1 MRRRT
6 LLAALALC
14 PFAGCVAPSTD
25 SATTNDSPT
34 PTSTTTPQEQSTTA
48 LTSTPQETPTPTV
61 TPDPDDPILFVVRN
75 ATDSELTVTLTITRD
90 ETTVLNETVTLAA
103 DESTE
108 YDSNIGTTGDYT
120 VTVEVDGG
128 PARTL
133 DRSIG
138 RYAVG
143 MGSNHFVNITA
154 DGIEIYWEE

>member
-14 PFAGCVAPSTD
+14 PFAGCVAPGTD

-34 PTSTTTPQEQSTTA
+34 PT
-48 LTSTPQETPTPTV
+48 V
-61 TPDPDDPILFVVRN
+61 TPDPNDPILFVVRN

-90 ETTVLNETVTLAA
+90 ETAVLNETVTLAA
-103 DESTE
+103 DESAE
-108 YDSNIGTTGDYT
+108 YDPNIGTTGDYT

-138 RYAVG
+138 RYAVR
-143 MGSNHFVNITA
+143 MGSNHFVDITA
-154 DGIEIYWEE
+154 DSIEIYWEE